1 MSPPGRPK
9 GSLEYP
15 LCRAKRDS
23 PLGAALGMNLP
34 RVVLPEAL
42 DALAAEDEAAQR
54 SRRDLQR
61 VHRVMRTRATL
72 MRALRA
78 LPLIGAGTAS
88 SAPLRVL
95 ELGAGDGSLMLGV
108 ARSLHG
114 QWPAVELTL
123 LDRLPLLTA
132 ATVAAY
138 ALAGW
143 TATAEVGNA
152 LDWAARAKAEGSSPL
167 VTSRW
172 DLIVANL
179 FLHHFEGAELA
190 LLLAAVA
197 RSSDHFVACEPRRAS
212 LAWAGSHLIGALGVN
227 AVTREDAVL
236 SVHAG
241 FRDHEMVALWPA
253 KTGWNLSESAA
264 GLFSHC
270 FVASRAAGPR
280 METG

>member
-1 MSPPGRPK
+1 MNR
-9 GSLEYP
+9 SL
-15 LCRAKRDS
+15 
-23 PLGAALGMNLP
+23 GNALGMNLP

-42 DALAAEDEAAQR
+42 DGLAAEDPTAQR

-61 VHRVMRTRATL
+61 VHRAMGTRATL
-72 MRALRA
+72 LRALRT
-78 LPLIGAGTAS
+78 LPLLRGRSAS

-108 ARSLHG
+108 AHALRG
-114 QWPAVELTL
+114 EWPAVTLTL

-132 ATVAAY
+132 ATAAEY

-143 TATAEVGNA
+143 TAIAKVEDA
-152 LDWAARAKAEGSSPL
+152 LDWAARTTAAGSTPQAAP
-167 VTSRW
+167 RW

-179 FLHHFEGAELA
+179 FLHHFKGAELA
-190 LLLAAVA
+190 TLLAAA
-197 RSSDHFVACEPRRAS
+197 ASSSDHFVACEPRRAW
-212 LAWAGSHLIGALGVN
+212 LAWAGSHLVGALGAN

-241 FRDHEMVALWPA
+241 FRDHELGARWP
-253 KTGWNLSESAA
+253 TSPSGWTFSETAA

-270 FVASRAAGPR
+270 FVASRDAESRQGAR
-280 METG
+280 